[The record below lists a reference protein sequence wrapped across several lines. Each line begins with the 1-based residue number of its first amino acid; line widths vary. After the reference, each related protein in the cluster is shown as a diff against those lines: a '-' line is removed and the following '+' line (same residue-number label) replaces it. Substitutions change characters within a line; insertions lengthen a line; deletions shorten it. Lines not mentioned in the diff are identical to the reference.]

1 MRIIGVLGRILY
13 GLPFIVFG
21 TFHFFRTGG
30 MAQGVLSG
38 WPIAEVLVII
48 TGIALVLAGIAVVFK
63 VQVKLAMI
71 LLGVLLFIFVV
82 AIHLPGMINAADQ
95 QAMQQS
101 MTSLLKD
108 LSLGG
113 AAWFIASR
121 YDRIN
126 KPVEE

>member
-1 MRIIGVLGRILY
+1 MKVIGILGRILY

-21 TFHFFRTGG
+21 TFHFFRTEG

-38 WPIAEVLVII
+38 WPLADVLVII
-48 TGIALVLAGIAVVFK
+48 TGIALVLAGIAAVFK
-63 VQVKLAMI
+63 IQVRLAMI
-71 LLGVLLFIFVV
+71 LLGILLFIFVV

-101 MTSLLKD
+101 MNSLLKD

-121 YDRIN
+121 YDMVN
-126 KPVEE
+126 NPTDK